1 VSSLSFPL
9 VSVSGCVFARYAPV
23 PGQPGAVQVVSSS
36 GAVLAPSFFELRDR
50 FSFVCALSGSGGWVA
65 LRSSSFL
72 PPASAAAVQPALF

>member
-1 VSSLSFPL
+1 MSLSL

-36 GAVLAPSFFELRDR
+36 GAVLGASFFELRDR
-50 FSFVCALSGSGGWVA
+50 FLFVCALSGSGGWVA

-72 PPASAAAVQPALF
+72 PSASAAAVQPALF